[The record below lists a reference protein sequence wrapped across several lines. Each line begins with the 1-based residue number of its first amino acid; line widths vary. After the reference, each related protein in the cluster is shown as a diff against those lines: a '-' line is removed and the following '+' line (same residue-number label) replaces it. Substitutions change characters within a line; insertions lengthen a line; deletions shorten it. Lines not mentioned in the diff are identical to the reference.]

1 MPGGSLNCATTG
13 LMPTAMSWLATLAVA
28 TGGRGAANVF
38 GFADGGANEIDSEAP
53 ASLAACN

>member
-1 MPGGSLNCATTG
+1 
-13 LMPTAMSWLATLAVA
+13 MPTAMSWLATLAVA